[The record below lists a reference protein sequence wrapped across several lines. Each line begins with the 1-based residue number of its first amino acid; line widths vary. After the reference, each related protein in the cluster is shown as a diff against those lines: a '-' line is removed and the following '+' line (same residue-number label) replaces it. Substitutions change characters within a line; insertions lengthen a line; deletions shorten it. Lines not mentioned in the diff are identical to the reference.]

1 MFIVYAVVAGLV
13 LGRLSGG
20 RLERLA
26 TMRFRWAGAAIAGLA
41 IQLVLFSGPVADAL
55 DTAPTLGLIAYVG
68 STALVLAAVLRNLH
82 LGGLPLVAAGAVLN
96 AGAIVA
102 NGGIM
107 PTTLG
112 ALAAAGSEP
121 AAGFSNSAVL
131 ADPALPWLVDRFAL
145 PSWLPLANVFSAGDV
160 LIAVGIGATIA
171 IGMRV
176 ADSDQTD

>member
-13 LGRLSGG
+13 LGHLSGG

-26 TMRFRWAGAAIAGLA
+26 GMRFRWAGAAIAGLA
-41 IQLVLFSGPVADAL
+41 FQLVLFSGPVADAL
-55 DTAPTLGLIAYVG
+55 DTTPSLGLIAYVG

-82 LGGLPLVAAGAVLN
+82 LRGLALVAAGAILN
-96 AGAIVA
+96 ASAIVA

-112 ALAAAGSEP
+112 ALTAAGRDP

-160 LIAVGIGATIA
+160 LIAIGIGATVA

-176 ADSDQTD
+176 VDSGQAD